1 MRETLSTC
9 NDYYSMFKEDKDDY
23 TAGWEKING
32 TSNITTSPWYYQSM
46 SELGGLPFVGVMD
59 TYGGGGYSF
68 DLEFSN
74 VTEAYLNSLK
84 DNNWIDARTRAI
96 FVEIAIFSVQ
106 VNLFGVAT
114 FLTEWIPTNGV
125 IFFNNVKV
133 ARLYSYGNNFH
144 IVMLVCQIFL
154 AIFLAVFLYTEIKE
168 VYKLRKQY
176 FKDPWN
182 WLEVSQIVLILTG
195 AAALMQRTFF
205 TNKAI
210 SQMKANPEQFI
221 SFIQATT
228 WDEIFVYLL
237 AFLVFT
243 ANLKLLKLMRF
254 NHRIYLFTKTLSTA
268 AMPLLSFLVVF
279 SVFYIAYSILF
290 YAMFGRVVSEY
301 RSFLTTI
308 ETLFSTVMGG
318 FDFEIIRENNRLLGP
333 IVFFSFN
340 MIMVM
345 ILLNVFLT
353 ILMDSF
359 AEVQADEHLKSK
371 DYEVV
376 EYMLQQFRYFFVKT
390 GKVDNFSG
398 TDDVAGTAVNLPDEV
413 ECNLSDSETNTCKS
427 PDENWLERSQERLI
441 RTVKATQ
448 GSFSSIENALD
459 SAQMRYGEDN
469 SSTWPSFLSLR
480 KDNIEIENSK
490 EILPFPDGP
499 AESVS
504 EQDTGGIL
512 AEEAVYDSGELSR
525 RSSMIPRSDDERCGS
540 DSGRYSPQSE
550 RSQSR
555 CSTAANSLAQLK
567 SRRESSSG
575 YCSSLVET
583 ENSNAKSERSVES
596 EVSHYYD
603 LLERAFD
610 KLTERERTPE
620 TRGEN
625 VTVDPDLSHY
635 YQMLEKAAK
644 EQNHD
649 EENML
654 KTEKFDFND
663 YQVCFNNIGDKPSAE
678 VDLESSFDV
687 EPKLADLLGDFASV
701 ALSEIQED
709 QIFEQLFI
717 SYVTALNEVSFE
729 PDCTTMESKLFKRF
743 EEKAKWKYTRH
754 MYTES

>member
-1 MRETLSTC
+1 
-9 NDYYSMFKEDKDDY
+9 MFKEDKDDY

-125 IFFNNVKV
+125 IYFNNVKV

-168 VYKLRKQY
+168 VYKLRKRY

-427 PDENWLERSQERLI
+427 PDENWLEGSQERLI

-499 AESVS
+499 AQSVS

-550 RSQSR
+550 RSQSL
-555 CSTAANSLAQLK
+555 CSIAANSLAQLK

-649 EENML
+649 EEDML